1 MKLLLLALFFPV
13 ALTLGADRPNVVV
26 FLVDD
31 MGVMD
36 TSVPFLTSEGKAERQ
51 VGNSHEVVCA
61 APLRGPQLRVPALTR
76 SKAPAS
82 RKHSIT

>member
-13 ALTLGADRPNVVV
+13 ALTLAADRLNAVV

-36 TSVPFLTSEGKAERQ
+36 TSMPVP
-51 VGNSHEVVCA
+51 H
-61 APLRGPQLRVPALTR
+61 LRGQG
-76 SKAPAS
+76 
-82 RKHSIT
+82 